1 MNAVTDIWSRIFN
14 TGSKGEIGGRVSPE
28 QCATARAAT
37 ARAVFGDD
45 HPAKEECDRY
55 KTKFKALA
63 AKQADEIIGQLQAA
77 VNGLAEEVL
86 EIDERIAAVESAEWE
101 KRFLAPRMT
110 SAMFS
115 EDPAASLSQ
124 IGRKPKVDRPAGAA
138 DWIDTAQ
145 RIAGKDAERRRQGTK
160 NQPLNQKLPPGTYR
174 RKFDFE

>member
-28 QCATARAAT
+28 QCAT

-145 RIAGKDAERRRQGTK
+145 RIAGRDAERRRQGTK